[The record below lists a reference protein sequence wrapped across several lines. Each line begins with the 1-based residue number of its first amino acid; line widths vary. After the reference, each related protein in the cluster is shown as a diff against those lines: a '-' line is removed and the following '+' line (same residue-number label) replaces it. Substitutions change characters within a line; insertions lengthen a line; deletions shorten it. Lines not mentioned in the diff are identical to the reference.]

1 MIEAFDVSQVRAAEG
16 SLMARL
22 PDGTLMQRA
31 ATGLAIAC
39 SRFLTS
45 MRGQVV
51 GSRVVLLVGAGNN
64 GGDALWAG
72 AMLRARGCAVD
83 ALCTSTTVHVEGATA
98 LARAGGRL
106 IQAESS
112 EVERLLMDADL
123 VLDGVLG
130 IGGRGGL
137 REPAARWVQLLHA
150 SGAFVVAVDLPSGVD
165 ADSGAVEGVAVQA
178 DATVT
183 FGCLKPGLL
192 VTPGAAYCGA
202 VTLVD
207 IGLDLGAVG
216 APAASVLEDI
226 DVAAYVGKPDE
237 TAYKYSRGVVGV
249 AAGSREYP
257 GAAVLATAA
266 ARHANVGMVRY
277 LDRSD
282 GNAER
287 VVDHFPDV
295 VIDGSAPADQ
305 VRVRAW
311 ACGPGFVGRAEDE
324 PTVRAVLAAHVPVV
338 LDAGALQVVADSA
351 DARDDIRSR
360 SERGLVTVITPHEG
374 EFRRIFPGVLESS
387 TGRLAAAR
395 AAAQAL
401 QAIVVLKGPGSVIAA
416 PTGAA
421 WIDVEGTSDLGAAG
435 SGDVLTGIVGAI
447 LADCWERGDRSV
459 DGLNRAVAAAV
470 WLHGRAGRLACVDGP
485 VVATD
490 IAEHVQSA
498 VASARHDAAREES

>member
-1 MIEAFDVSQVRAAEG
+1 MIDAYDVSQVRAAEG
-16 SLMARL
+16 SLMAKL

-39 SRFLTS
+39 TRYLSA

-83 ALCTSTTVHVEGATA
+83 ALCTSGTVHAEGAAA
-98 LARAGGRL
+98 LVRAGGRL
-106 IQAESS
+106 IGAESS
-112 EVERLLMDADL
+112 EIEGLLMEADL

-137 REPAARWVQLLHA
+137 REPAATWVRLLHA
-150 SGAFVVAVDLPSGVD
+150 SPAFVVAVDLPSGVD
-165 ADSGAVEGVAVQA
+165 ADTGAVVGVAVQA

-192 VTPGAAYCGA
+192 ITPGAEYCGV

-207 IGLDLGAVG
+207 IGLDLGSVG
-216 APAASVLEDI
+216 APAASVLEDT
-226 DVAAYVGKPDE
+226 DVAAYIGKPDE
-237 TAYKYSRGVVGV
+237 SAYKYSRGVVGI

-257 GAAVLATAA
+257 GAALLATAA

-282 GNAER
+282 GNAAR
-287 VVDHFPDV
+287 VVDHFPDI
-295 VIDGSAPADQ
+295 VIDGSAPVDQ
-305 VRVRAW
+305 VRARTW
-311 ACGPGFVGRAEDE
+311 ACGPGFLGGVEDE

-338 LDAGALQVVADSA
+338 LDAGALQVIADST
-351 DARDDIRSR
+351 DVRDDIRAR

-387 TGRLAAAR
+387 AGRLAAACH
-395 AAAQAL
+395 AARDL
-401 QAIVVLKGPGSVIAA
+401 SVVVVLKGPGTVIAA

-421 WIDVEGTSDLGAAG
+421 WIDIEGSSDLGTAG

-447 LADCWERGDRSV
+447 LAESWERGEASV
-459 DGLNRAVAAAV
+459 DALARAVAAAV
-470 WLHGRAGRLACVDGP
+470 WLHGRAGRLASVDGP
-485 VVATD
+485 VAATD
-490 IAEHVQSA
+490 IAEHVRSA
-498 VASARHDAAREES
+498 VASARRDAAQEES